1 MTGELPVL
9 DGAATMPGMN
19 GPQGAAGPARTVRQF
34 VYGDAPL
41 DEWVAQG
48 DGDPG
53 EPWDSF
59 ARARQL
65 AHSGQQQ
72 EAVKIWRQIAATE
85 GLESRQVLQAWHFL
99 REAGEQPPA
108 DRAKLVL
115 GAVAEMPVSGGH
127 DLLAAYRDGTA
138 RYLNYSGKAVV
149 WEDRSVAPIQSA
161 INDWLAKAQVIVN
174 AIGPWNQP
182 ALPPLPPG
190 HARLMMLT
198 PSGPHFGQ
206 GPVAD
211 LSADQA
217 ARSFITAATGLMQ
230 LVVGRAMA

>member
-1 MTGELPVL
+1 
-9 DGAATMPGMN
+9 MN
-19 GPQGAAGPARTVRQF
+19 GPQGTADPSRALRQF
-34 VYGDAPL
+34 VYGDAPV
-41 DEWVAQG
+41 DEWAAQG

-53 EPWDSF
+53 EPWNSF
-59 ARARQL
+59 ERARQL
-65 AHSGQQQ
+65 FHRGQRQ
-72 EAVKIWRQIAATE
+72 EAIKIWRQIAVAE

-99 REAGEQPPA
+99 RQTGEQPPA
-108 DRAKLVL
+108 GSAKLVL
-115 GAVAEMPVSGGH
+115 GAAAEMPVHGGH
-127 DLLAAYRDGTA
+127 DVLAAYRDGTA

-149 WEDRSVAPIQSA
+149 WEDRSVATIQSA
-161 INDWLAKAQVIVN
+161 ITDWLAKAQVIVN

-206 GPVAD
+206 GPVTD
-211 LSADQA
+211 LSADQG

-230 LVVGRAMA
+230 LIVGRAMA

>member
-1 MTGELPVL
+1 
-9 DGAATMPGMN
+9 MN
-19 GPQGAAGPARTVRQF
+19 GPLEAAGPARTLRQF
-34 VYGDAPL
+34 VYGDAPV

-53 EPWDSF
+53 EPWASF
-59 ARARQL
+59 ERARQL
-65 AHSGQQQ
+65 VHGGQRQ
-72 EAVKIWRQIAATE
+72 EAVKIWRQIAGTE
-85 GLESRQVLQAWHFL
+85 PLESRQVLQAWHFL

-115 GAVAEMPVSGGH
+115 GAVAEMPVHGGH
-127 DLLAAYRDGTA
+127 DVLAGYRDGTA
-138 RYLNYSGKAVV
+138 RYLNYSGGAVV
-149 WEDRSVAPIQSA
+149 WEDRSVASIQSA
-161 INDWLAKAQVIVN
+161 INDWLARAQVIVN

-217 ARSFITAATGLMQ
+217 ARSFITSATGLMQ
-230 LVVGRAMA
+230 LIVGRAMA

>member
-1 MTGELPVL
+1 M
-9 DGAATMPGMN
+9 AGMN
-19 GPQGAAGPARTVRQF
+19 GPRRTAGPAHPLRQF

-53 EPWDSF
+53 EPWHSF
-59 ARARQL
+59 ERARQL
-65 AHSGQQQ
+65 VHSGQQQ

-99 REAGEQPPA
+99 REAGEQPPD

-115 GAVAEMPVSGGH
+115 GAVAEMPVHGGH

-138 RYLNYSGKAVV
+138 RYLHYSGGAVA

-230 LVVGRAMA
+230 LVVGPATA

>member
-1 MTGELPVL
+1 
-9 DGAATMPGMN
+9 MN
-19 GPQGAAGPARTVRQF
+19 GPLEAAGPAHTLRQF
-34 VYGDAPL
+34 VYGDAPV
-41 DEWVAQG
+41 DEWAAQG

-59 ARARQL
+59 EHARQL
-65 AHSGQQQ
+65 VRSGQRQ
-72 EAVKIWRQIAATE
+72 EAVRIWRQIAETE
-85 GLESRQVLQAWHFL
+85 PLESRQVLQAWHFL

-115 GAVAEMPVSGGH
+115 GAVAEMPVHDGH
-127 DLLAAYRDGTA
+127 DLLAGYRDGTA
-138 RYLNYSGKAVV
+138 RYLNYSGKAVL
-149 WEDRSVAPIQSA
+149 WEDRSVASIQAA
-161 INDWLAKAQVIVN
+161 INDWLARAEVIVN

-211 LSADQA
+211 LSANQA
-217 ARSFITAATGLMQ
+217 ARSFIAAATGLMQ
-230 LVVGRAMA
+230 MVVGRAMA

>member
-1 MTGELPVL
+1 MGS
-9 DGAATMPGMN
+9 MN
-19 GPQGAAGPARTVRQF
+19 GPQGTAGPARTLHQF
-34 VYGDAPL
+34 VYGDAPV

-53 EPWDSF
+53 EPWNSF
-59 ARARQL
+59 ERAREL
-65 AHSGQQQ
+65 VHSGQRQ
-72 EAVKIWRQIAATE
+72 EAIKIWRQIAVTE
-85 GLESRQVLQAWHFL
+85 GLESRQVLQAWHFV

-115 GAVAEMPVSGGH
+115 GAVAEMPVHGGH

-174 AIGPWNQP
+174 AIGPWDQP

-206 GPVAD
+206 GPVAG
-211 LSADQA
+211 LSADQV